1 MDKTL
6 KLALQLIEV
15 MKYRIEQNEIPSG
28 MRDFTLE
35 VLKEYDRAVCDKRD
49 PEIIEALNTL
59 GDRSLWLETF
69 DEINNQE

>member
-1 MDKTL
+1 MKPTL

-49 PEIIEALNTL
+49 PEIVEALNTL
-59 GDRSLWLETF
+59 GDRCLWLETF
-69 DEINNQE
+69 DEINHEE